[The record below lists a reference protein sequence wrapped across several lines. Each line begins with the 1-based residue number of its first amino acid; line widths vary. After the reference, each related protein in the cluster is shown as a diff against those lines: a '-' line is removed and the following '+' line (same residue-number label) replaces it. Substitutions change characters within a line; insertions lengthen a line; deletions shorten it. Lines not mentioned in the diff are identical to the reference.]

1 MPPGLGGRGEKFFA
15 PTAQSIGPP
24 KGEGVRVGVGEYVS
38 VWVGVCDARG
48 GAVEVKVAVCVG
60 VGVGLGVSVDVWV
73 SVGVFV
79 GLGVGV

>member
-1 MPPGLGGRGEKFFA
+1 MHTGLRGRGEKFFA

-24 KGEGVRVGVGEYVS
+24 KGEGVRVGVGEYGA

-48 GAVEVKVAVCVG
+48 GAVDVKVAVWVG
-60 VGVGLGVSVDVWV
+60 VGVSVDVWV